1 MAFGRSASPRSIAPT
16 EPAASWEAPRAART
30 KPDGAAPALIR
41 GALSVSGVLGFLRDN
56 GRRILALALALFA
69 LGVVALM
76 VLPVRYAATAL
87 VVLDPRELRVTTEQ
101 DVLPGIGQDAA
112 ALQSQIEIAK
122 SDGFLRPLIEQLKV
136 AEDDDIAGGHTDM
149 TRLLEKF
156 RSRLEITR
164 RGLTYVIA
172 ISFTSNRSERA
183 AYYANAVAEAF
194 VASQG
199 RVRTAA
205 TDEAADWLKDRLKT
219 LNERL
224 RASEDAVA
232 AFRLEHKILNA
243 GKDST
248 TQQLRVTDLNQ
259 QVSAA
264 RLRAEEAKARYDQ
277 VQRDLKANVEGPVKQ
292 DLLSMLRAQ
301 RSTLNDQIAQKKAVY
316 GDRHPDLAIS
326 YSQLADINR
335 QIEVERKKNIDT
347 AKSEYEAQLEQ
358 QNALEKQLK
367 AVETQMLVDGQA
379 LVKLQE
385 LQRDADANR
394 NIYEQF
400 LSRFKTTN
408 EQRQLQNSQTK
419 IASPAIP
426 PLRSTRPPLALLL
439 AALAIGSLL
448 TSTAGV
454 AAMVSMSAEPAP
466 VEPPMPAA
474 VTDTQ
479 ARQIQVQSQVQSQV
493 QPQVTLQ
500 AQPPPA
506 AAGRPDAMP
515 RLPVWAR
522 IPDLLSGTGPTTVWQ
537 RPVAASAE
545 LDLGVYLR
553 PLLERID
560 RVPVRGCKVALVLSV
575 GKSAGGNTVARSLNR
590 AAVKRGMMSVLIRLQ
605 AEFAGHQPPVTEW
618 NDGSTTAGLQS
629 IDELLSAGRK
639 ADARPEDDIRS
650 EFDLIIV
657 HAGNLALQP
666 DAIALAA
673 HADLIVLVARA
684 GELGSAA
691 MRRVTA
697 ALSRYETV
705 PTGLVVNHAPAGSQ
719 APHSEGGALG
729 LAV

>member
-1 MAFGRSASPRSIAPT
+1 MP
-16 EPAASWEAPRAART
+16 
-30 KPDGAAPALIR
+30 
-41 GALSVSGVLGFLRDN
+41 
-56 GRRILALALALFA
+56 
-69 LGVVALM
+69 
-76 VLPVRYAATAL
+76 
-87 VVLDPRELRVTTEQ
+87 
-101 DVLPGIGQDAA
+101 A

-122 SDGFLRPLIEQLKV
+122 SDGFLRPLIEQLKI
-136 AEDDDIAGGHTDM
+136 ADDADIAGGYTDM

-156 RSRLEITR
+156 RNRLDISR

-172 ISFTSNRSERA
+172 ISFTSNNAERA
-183 AYYANAVAEAF
+183 AHYANAIAEAF

-199 RVRTAA
+199 RVRTEA
-205 TDEAADWLKDRLKT
+205 TDEAADWLKDRLKA

-224 RASEDAVA
+224 RVSEDAVA
-232 AFRLEHKILNA
+232 AFRFEHKILNA

-264 RLRAEEAKARYDQ
+264 RARTEEAKARYEQ

-358 QNALEKQLK
+358 QNALEKQLR

-385 LQRDADANR
+385 LQRDADANK

-408 EQRQLQNSQTK
+408 EQRQLQSSQTK
-419 IASPAIP
+419 IASLAIP
-426 PLRSTRPPLALLL
+426 PMRSTRPPLALLL
-439 AALAIGSLL
+439 AALAIGSIL
-448 TSTAGV
+448 TSTAAV
-454 AAMVSMSAEPAP
+454 AAMGSMSDGPAP
-466 VEPPMPAA
+466 AEAPAQTPAQTLARAEAAEAQVQRPAPAA
-474 VTDTQ
+474 
-479 ARQIQVQSQVQSQV
+479 RQ
-493 QPQVTLQ
+493 PE
-500 AQPPPA
+500 
-506 AAGRPDAMP
+506 AMP
-515 RLPVWAR
+515 NLPVWAR
-522 IPDLLSGTGPTTVWQ
+522 IPDLAPGAVANTVWQ
-537 RPVAASAE
+537 RPITATAE
-545 LDLGVYLR
+545 LDLGAYLR

-560 RVPVRGCKVALVLSV
+560 RAPVRGCKVALVLSV
-575 GKSAGGNTVARSLNR
+575 GKGAGGNTVARSLNR
-590 AAVKRGMMSVLIRLQ
+590 AAVNRGMMSVLIRLQ
-605 AEFAGHQPPVTEW
+605 PEFAGTQPPVTEW
-618 NDGSTTAGLQS
+618 QDGSTTAAGLQS

-650 EFDLIIV
+650 EFDLIVV
-657 HAGNLALQP
+657 HASNLALQP

-673 HADLIVLVARA
+673 HADLIIPVVRA

-697 ALSRYETV
+697 ALSRYNTV
-705 PTGLVVNHAPAGSQ
+705 PTGLVVNHAPAGSV
-719 APHSEGGALG
+719 APEGSALSR
-729 LAV
+729 AV

>member
-16 EPAASWEAPRAART
+16 EPAASWEAPRAAT
-30 KPDGAAPALIR
+30 AKPDSASPALIKGSLTVT
-41 GALSVSGVLGFLRDN
+41 GALAFLREN
-56 GRRILALALALFA
+56 GRRILTLALALFA
-69 LGVVALM
+69 LGVVVLM

-87 VVLDPRELRVTTEQ
+87 VVLDPRELRVTSDQ

-122 SDGFLRPLIEQLKV
+122 SDGFLRPLIEKLKI
-136 AEDDDIAGGHTDM
+136 ADDADIAGGHTDM

-156 RSRLEITR
+156 RARLDISR

-172 ISFTSNRSERA
+172 ISFTSNSAERA
-183 AYYANAVAEAF
+183 AQYANAIAEAF

-199 RVRTAA
+199 RVRTEA
-205 TDEAADWLKDRLKT
+205 TDEAADWLKDRLKA

-232 AFRLEHKILNA
+232 AFRFEHKILNA

-248 TQQLRVTDLNQ
+248 TQQLRVTDINQ

-264 RLRAEEAKARYDQ
+264 RLRTEEAKARYEQ

-326 YSQLADINR
+326 YSQLADLNR

-385 LQRDADANR
+385 LQRDADANK

-400 LSRFKTTN
+400 LSRFKTTS
-408 EQRQLQNSQTK
+408 EQRQLQSSQTK

-448 TSTAGV
+448 ASTAAV
-454 AAMVSMSAEPAP
+454 AAMESVSDRPDPVEAPARTPARAKAEVTQSRQVQPPAP
-466 VEPPMPAA
+466 VA
-474 VTDTQ
+474 
-479 ARQIQVQSQVQSQV
+479 
-493 QPQVTLQ
+493 
-500 AQPPPA
+500 PPPE
-506 AAGRPDAMP
+506 AMP
-515 RLPVWAR
+515 NLPVWAR
-522 IPDLLSGTGPTTVWQ
+522 IPELASGAATNTVWQ
-537 RPVAASAE
+537 RPIAPTAE
-545 LDLGVYLR
+545 IDLGAYLR

-560 RVPVRGCKVALVLSV
+560 RAPVRGCKVALVLSV

-590 AAVKRGMMSVLIRLQ
+590 AAVNRGMMSVLIRLQ
-605 AEFAGHQPPVTEW
+605 PEFAGAQPPVTEW
-618 NDGSTTAGLQS
+618 QDGSTTAGLQS
-629 IDELLSAGRK
+629 IIELLSAGRK
-639 ADARPEDDIRS
+639 ADARLEDDIRS
-650 EFDLIIV
+650 EFDLIVI
-657 HAGNLALQP
+657 HASNLALQP

-673 HADLIVLVARA
+673 HADLIIPVVRA

-697 ALSRYETV
+697 ALSRYNTV
-705 PTGLVVNHAPAGSQ
+705 PTGLVVNHAPAGSA
-719 APHSEGGALG
+719 APHPDGGALSR
-729 LAV
+729 AV

>member
-1 MAFGRSASPRSIAPT
+1 MAFGSRASPRSIAPS
-16 EPAASWEAPRAART
+16 EPAASWETPRAART
-30 KPDGAAPALIR
+30 RPDGAAPALIKGSLTVS
-41 GALSVSGVLGFLRDN
+41 GALAFLREN
-56 GRRILALALALFA
+56 GRRILTLALALFA
-69 LGVVALM
+69 LGVVVLM

-87 VVLDPRELRVTTEQ
+87 VVLDPRELRVTSDQE
-101 DVLPGIGQDAA
+101 VLPGIGQDAA

-122 SDGFLRPLIEQLKV
+122 SDGFLRPLIEQLKI
-136 AEDDDIAGGHTDM
+136 ADDEDIAGGHTDM

-172 ISFTSNRSERA
+172 ISFTSNRPERA
-183 AYYANAVAEAF
+183 AYYANAIAAAF

-199 RVRTAA
+199 RVRTEA

-264 RLRAEEAKARYDQ
+264 RLRTEEAKARYEQ

-326 YSQLADINR
+326 YSQLADLNR

-367 AVETQMLVDGQA
+367 AVETQMLIDGQA

-439 AALAIGSLL
+439 AALAIGALL
-448 TSTAGV
+448 TSTAAV
-454 AAMVSMSAEPAP
+454 AAMTSMSDNPAP
-466 VEPPMPAA
+466 AEAPVHAA
-474 VTDTQ
+474 AEDT
-479 ARQIQVQSQVQSQV
+479 RGRQVQAQVHAQV
-493 QPQVTLQ
+493 QPQVQ
-500 AQPPPA
+500 PPA
-506 AAGRPDAMP
+506 AAERRPEAMP
-515 RLPVWAR
+515 NLPVWAR
-522 IPDLLSGTGPTTVWQ
+522 IPDLASGAGTSTVWQ
-537 RPVAASAE
+537 RPIAASAE
-545 LDLGVYLR
+545 LDLGTYLR

-560 RVPVRGCKVALVLSV
+560 RVAVRGCKVALVLSV

-590 AAVKRGMMSVLIRLQ
+590 AAVTRGMMSVLIRLQ
-605 AEFAGHQPPVTEW
+605 PEFAGHQPPVTEW

-639 ADARPEDDIRS
+639 ADASPEDDIRS

-697 ALSRYETV
+697 ALSRYDAV
-705 PTGLVVNHAPAGSQ
+705 PTGLVVNHVPAGSA
-719 APHSEGGALG
+719 APHPEGGALG

>member
-1 MAFGRSASPRSIAPT
+1 MAFGSRPSPRSIAPT
-16 EPAASWEAPRAART
+16 EQAASWEAPRAAKL
-30 KPDGAAPALIR
+30 KPDGTGSALIK
-41 GALSVSGVLGFLRDN
+41 GSLTVFGTLSFLREN
-56 GRRILALALALFA
+56 GRRILTLAAVLFA
-69 LGVVALM
+69 LGVLALV

-87 VVLDPRELRVTTEQ
+87 VVLDPRELRVTSDQE
-101 DVLPGIGQDAA
+101 VLPDIGQDAA

-122 SDGFLRPLIEQLKV
+122 SDGFLRPLIEQLKI
-136 AEDDDIAGGHTDM
+136 ADDEDVAGGYTDM
-149 TRLLEKF
+149 TRLLERF
-156 RSRLEITR
+156 RNRLEITR

-172 ISFTSNRSERA
+172 ISFTSNRPERA
-183 AYYANAVAEAF
+183 AYYANAIAEAF

-199 RVRTAA
+199 RVRTEA
-205 TDEAADWLKDRLKT
+205 TDEAADWLKDRLKA

-232 AFRLEHKILNA
+232 AFRLEHNIVNA
-243 GKDST
+243 GKEST
-248 TQQLRVTDLNQ
+248 TQQLRVTDLTQ

-264 RLRAEEAKARYDQ
+264 RARTEEAKARYEQ

-335 QIEVERKKNIDT
+335 QIEIERKKNIDT
-347 AKSEYEAQLEQ
+347 AKSEYEAQREQ

-367 AVETQMLVDGQA
+367 AVETKMLVDGQA

-400 LSRFKTTN
+400 LSRFKTTS
-408 EQRQLQNSQTK
+408 EQRQLQASQTK
-419 IASPAIP
+419 VASIAIP
-426 PLRSTRPPLALLL
+426 PVRSTRPPLALLL

-448 TSTAGV
+448 TSTGAV
-454 AAMVSMSAEPAP
+454 AVMTSVSADEPASVQAP
-466 VEPPMPAA
+466 ASVDAVEAPNRQVQRPPAA
-474 VTDTQ
+474 V
-479 ARQIQVQSQVQSQV
+479 
-493 QPQVTLQ
+493 P
-500 AQPPPA
+500 
-506 AAGRPDAMP
+506 RPEPMP
-515 RLPVWAR
+515 SLPVWVR
-522 IPDLLSGTGPTTVWQ
+522 IPELASGAGISTVWQ
-537 RPVAASAE
+537 KPVATSAE
-545 LDLGVYLR
+545 LDVGTHLR

-590 AAVKRGMMSVLIRLQ
+590 AAVNRGMMSVLIRLQ
-605 AEFAGHQPPVTEW
+605 PEFASHQPPVTEW
-618 NDGSTTAGLQS
+618 HDGSTTAGLQS
-629 IDELLSAGRK
+629 IEELLSAGRK
-639 ADARPEDDIRS
+639 PDARPEDDIRS

-697 ALSRYETV
+697 ALSKHAAV
-705 PTGLVVNHAPAGSQ
+705 PTGLVVNHVPAGSV
-719 APHSEGGALG
+719 APQPEGGALG

>member
-1 MAFGRSASPRSIAPT
+1 MAFGSRPSPRSIAPT

-30 KPDGAAPALIR
+30 KPDGAAPALIKGSLTVS
-41 GALSVSGVLGFLRDN
+41 GALSFLREN
-56 GRRILALALALFA
+56 GRRILTLALALFA
-69 LGVVALM
+69 LGVVVLM

-87 VVLDPRELRVTTEQ
+87 VVLDPRELRITTEQ

-122 SDGFLRPLIEQLKV
+122 SDGFLRPLIEQLKI
-136 AEDDDIAGGHTDM
+136 ADDEDIAGGHTDM

-172 ISFTSNRSERA
+172 VSFTSNRPERA
-183 AYYANAVAEAF
+183 AYYANAIAEAF

-199 RVRTAA
+199 RVRTEA

-264 RLRAEEAKARYDQ
+264 RLRAEEAKARYEQ

-316 GDRHPDLAIS
+316 GERHPDLAIS

-347 AKSEYEAQLEQ
+347 AKSEFEAQLEQ
-358 QNALEKQLK
+358 QKALEKQLK

-408 EQRQLQNSQTK
+408 EQRQLQASQTK

-426 PLRSTRPPLALLL
+426 PLRSTRPPFALLL

-448 TSTAGV
+448 TSTAAV
-454 AAMVSMSAEPAP
+454 AVMASMSDQSAPTEAP
-466 VEPPMPAA
+466 VHSVVE
-474 VTDTQ
+474 DTQ
-479 ARQIQVQSQVQSQV
+479 GRQVQAHV
-493 QPQVTLQ
+493 QPQV
-500 AQPPPA
+500 QPPTA
-506 AAGRPDAMP
+506 AMGRPEAMP

-522 IPDLLSGTGPTTVWQ
+522 IPDLSSGAGTNTINTVWQ
-537 RPVAASAE
+537 RPGATPAE
-545 LDLGVYLR
+545 LDLGAYLR

-590 AAVKRGMMSVLIRLQ
+590 AAVNRGMMSVLIRLQ
-605 AEFAGHQPPVTEW
+605 PEFAGHQPPVTEW

-673 HADLIVLVARA
+673 HADLIVLVARS

-697 ALSRYETV
+697 ALSRYDAV
-705 PTGLVVNHAPAGSQ
+705 PTGLVVNHAPAGSLS
-719 APHSEGGALG
+719 PHPEGGALG

>member
-1 MAFGRSASPRSIAPT
+1 MAFGSRASPRSIAPT
-16 EPAASWEAPRAART
+16 EQAASWEAPRAVTPAPGGTR
-30 KPDGAAPALIR
+30 PALIK
-41 GALSVSGVLGFLRDN
+41 GSLTVSGTLVFLREN
-56 GRRILALALALFA
+56 GRRILTLAAALFA
-69 LGVVALM
+69 LGVVVLM
-76 VLPVRYAATAL
+76 ILPVRYAATAL
-87 VVLDPRELRVTTEQ
+87 VVLDPRELRVTSDQE
-101 DVLPGIGQDAA
+101 VLPGIGQDAA

-122 SDGFLRPLIEQLKV
+122 SDGFLRPLIERLKI
-136 AEDDDIAGGHTDM
+136 ADDEDIAGGHTDM
-149 TRLLEKF
+149 TRLLERF
-156 RSRLEITR
+156 RNRLEITR

-172 ISFTSNRSERA
+172 ISFTSNRPDRA
-183 AYYANAVAEAF
+183 AYYANAIAEAF

-199 RVRTAA
+199 RVRTEA

-219 LNERL
+219 LSERL

-232 AFRLEHKILNA
+232 AFRLEHNIVNA
-243 GKDST
+243 GKEST
-248 TQQLRVTDLNQ
+248 TQQLRVTDLTQ

-264 RLRAEEAKARYDQ
+264 RARTEEAKARYDQ
-277 VQRDLKANVEGPVKQ
+277 VQRDVKANVEGPVKQ

-301 RSTLNDQIAQKKAVY
+301 RSALNDQIAQKKAVY

-335 QIEVERKKNIDT
+335 QIEIERKKNIET
-347 AKSEYEAQLEQ
+347 AKSEYEAQREQ

-367 AVETQMLVDGQA
+367 AVETKMLVDGQA

-408 EQRQLQNSQTK
+408 EQRQLQASQTK

-448 TSTAGV
+448 TSTAAV
-454 AAMVSMSAEPAP
+454 AVMTSVSADKPATVQAPAP
-466 VEPPMPAA
+466 VEAEDA
-474 VTDTQ
+474 GQEVH
-479 ARQIQVQSQVQSQV
+479 
-493 QPQVTLQ
+493 
-500 AQPPPA
+500 PPA
-506 AAGRPDAMP
+506 AAVRQTEAMP
-515 RLPVWAR
+515 SLPVWAR
-522 IPDLLSGTGPTTVWQ
+522 IPELASAAGTNTVWQ
-537 RPVAASAE
+537 RPVAASGE
-545 LDLGVYLR
+545 PDLAPHLQ

-560 RVPVRGCKVALVLSV
+560 RLPVRGCKVALVLSV

-605 AEFAGHQPPVTEW
+605 PEFAGSQPPVTEW
-618 NDGSTTAGLQS
+618 HDGSTTAGLQS

-639 ADARPEDDIRS
+639 PDAAPEDDIRS
-650 EFDLIIV
+650 EFDLIVV
-657 HAGNLALQP
+657 HASDLALQP

-673 HADLIVLVARA
+673 HADAIVLVARA

-697 ALSRYETV
+697 SLSKYAGV
-705 PTGLVVNHAPAGSQ
+705 PTGIVVNHVPAGSA
-719 APHSEGGALG
+719 APQPEGGALG

>member
-1 MAFGRSASPRSIAPT
+1 MAFGRGASPRSIAPT
-16 EPAASWEAPRAART
+16 EPAASWEAPRAAT
-30 KPDGAAPALIR
+30 AKPDRAASAQIKGSLTVT
-41 GALSVSGVLGFLRDN
+41 GALSFLREN
-56 GRRILALALALFA
+56 GRRILTLALALFA
-69 LGVVALM
+69 LGVIVLM

-87 VVLDPRELRVTTEQ
+87 VVLDPRELRVTSEQ

-122 SDGFLRPLIEQLKV
+122 SDGFLRPLIEQLKI
-136 AEDDDIAGGHTDM
+136 ADDQDIAGGYTDM

-156 RSRLEITR
+156 RNRLDISR

-172 ISFTSNRSERA
+172 ISFTSNNAERA
-183 AYYANAVAEAF
+183 SHYANAIAEAF

-199 RVRTAA
+199 RVRTEA
-205 TDEAADWLKDRLKT
+205 TDEAADWLKDRLKA

-232 AFRLEHKILNA
+232 AFRFEHKILNA

-264 RLRAEEAKARYDQ
+264 RARTEEARARYEQ

-367 AVETQMLVDGQA
+367 TVETQMLVDGQA

-385 LQRDADANR
+385 LQRDADANK

-400 LSRFKTTN
+400 LSRFKTTS
-408 EQRQLQNSQTK
+408 EQRQLQSSQTK
-419 IASPAIP
+419 IASLAIP
-426 PLRSTRPPLALLL
+426 PMRSTRPPLALLL
-439 AALAIGSLL
+439 AALAIGSIL
-448 TSTAGV
+448 TSTAAV
-454 AAMVSMSAEPAP
+454 AAMGNTFDGPAP
-466 VEPPMPAA
+466 AEAAAQTLAQTPAQTLARAEAADAQVQRPAPAA
-474 VTDTQ
+474 
-479 ARQIQVQSQVQSQV
+479 RQ
-493 QPQVTLQ
+493 PEAT
-500 AQPPPA
+500 PN
-506 AAGRPDAMP
+506 
-515 RLPVWAR
+515 LPVWGR
-522 IPDLLSGTGPTTVWQ
+522 IPDLAPGAVPNTVWQ
-537 RPVAASAE
+537 RPIAATAE
-545 LDLGVYLR
+545 LDLGAYLR

-560 RVPVRGCKVALVLSV
+560 RAPVRGCKVALVLSV
-575 GKSAGGNTVARSLNR
+575 GKGAGGNTVARSLNR
-590 AAVKRGMMSVLIRLQ
+590 AAVNRGMMSVLIRLQ
-605 AEFAGHQPPVTEW
+605 PEFAGHQPPVTEW
-618 NDGSTTAGLQS
+618 QDGSTTAGLQS
-629 IDELLSAGRK
+629 IDELLSAGRR

-650 EFDLIIV
+650 EFDLIVV
-657 HAGNLALQP
+657 HASNLALQP
-666 DAIALAA
+666 DAVALAA
-673 HADLIVLVARA
+673 HADLIIPVVRA

-697 ALSRYETV
+697 ALSRYNTV
-705 PTGLVVNHAPAGSQ
+705 PTGLVVNHAPAGSV
-719 APHSEGGALG
+719 APEGSALSR
-729 LAV
+729 AV